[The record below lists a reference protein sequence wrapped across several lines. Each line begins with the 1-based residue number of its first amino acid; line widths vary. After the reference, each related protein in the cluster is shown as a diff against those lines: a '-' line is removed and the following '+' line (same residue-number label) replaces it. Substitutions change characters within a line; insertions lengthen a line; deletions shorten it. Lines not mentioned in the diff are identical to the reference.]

1 MMGDYIDQ
9 IYNNNEIFKWGT
21 NASVNVFINGALILE
36 NLYRYDNN
44 LGIITFD
51 SPLTSQDVVTVDVVL
66 LSSDYI
72 SFGENTTTSDYKT
85 YYSENGPWLS
95 DDNVVVYVNNELQR
109 GTYDLDKYSGSV
121 IFRKYLSYLDKVNI
135 FVKLSNS
142 FKIAVKVLDYDT
154 SVSKPINFAITYST
168 KNNLDK
174 VSEYRNFS
182 LPDIIDNKVTLKSTL
197 NTENNGISI
206 KYPMYVDY
214 TYSSSDN
221 SAENGSNI
229 NWFRTR
235 SGITKQINV
244 SNSLPNYDDRTLQRQ
259 YHLNE
264 TDSVFS
270 VGDEI
275 FVKIEPKN
283 LYKTGLQY
291 TSEIY
296 TLTSRSKPYTVDV
309 KIKSSTTS
317 IINSTIASS
326 NVLTAYYAYTDSD
339 LNTDS
344 SIVTWYDWSSGVK
357 TFINTGNTLAASFVT
372 TGKLI
377 SFTVLPYNGTSYG
390 DLVESEI
397 VLVI

>member
-1 MMGDYIDQ
+1 MVEGWTGSAIVTPYVSALYHTEVTPAEKYFISNEISTDGYLNEYILATNEIEYDTAKFEWGIVRGNTTSWNNFESIVVGKNSVLSQRQKTIQNTNEVSYSGLTAINIDSGYLKYQ

-182 LPDIIDNKVTLKSTL
+182 LPDIIDNKVNYKLIGYLYKYINEKKKIHLITKHKYDLKETLSKYKLNTLFESVIHLKS
-197 NTENNGISI
+197 
-206 KYPMYVDY
+206 
-214 TYSSSDN
+214 
-221 SAENGSNI
+221 
-229 NWFRTR
+229 
-235 SGITKQINV
+235 
-244 SNSLPNYDDRTLQRQ
+244 DDRKSNYIKHSDSILIDDSFAERKEVYDNLQIP
-259 YHLNE
+259 
-264 TDSVFS
+264 VF
-270 VGDEI
+270 G
-275 FVKIEPKN
+275 
-283 LYKTGLQY
+283 
-291 TSEIY
+291 
-296 TLTSRSKPYTVDV
+296 VDF
-309 KIKSSTTS
+309 
-317 IINSTIASS
+317 
-326 NVLTAYYAYTDSD
+326 YQ
-339 LNTDS
+339 
-344 SIVTWYDWSSGVK
+344 
-357 TFINTGNTLAASFVT
+357 
-372 TGKLI
+372 
-377 SFTVLPYNGTSYG
+377 
-390 DLVESEI
+390 
-397 VLVI
+397 